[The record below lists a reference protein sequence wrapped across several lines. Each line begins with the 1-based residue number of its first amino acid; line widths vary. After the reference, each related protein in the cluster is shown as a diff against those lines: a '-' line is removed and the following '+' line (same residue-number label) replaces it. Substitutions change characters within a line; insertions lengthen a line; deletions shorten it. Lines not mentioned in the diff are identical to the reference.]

1 MTNAFTIPKSS
12 PIAAELEKQ
21 ARVSR
26 RTTKVVNDRRKRG
39 DEPNRLYG
47 ISEKADQNI
56 ERLGDVRKLVVT
68 MKRS

>member
-47 ISEKADQNI
+47 ISEAADKNI
-56 ERLGDVRKLVVT
+56 ERMGDVRKLVVM

>member
-47 ISEKADQNI
+47 ISDKADQNI
-56 ERLGDVRKLVVT
+56 ERLGDVRKLVVKL
-68 MKRS
+68 KRS